1 MFLLTARMS
10 HPIPKYHGES
20 STYDMHA
27 FTVGARYFTT
37 DLICV
42 GGSYSGQA
50 IEEVLPMNEWRGS
63 IKIGQDPLRRN
74 SPHGHVSDTIAAF
87 FL

>member
-1 MFLLTARMS
+1 MG
-10 HPIPKYHGES
+10 Y
-20 STYDMHA
+20 

-50 IEEVLPMNEWRGS
+50 IEEVSPMNEWCGS
-63 IKIGQDPLRRN
+63 IKIGQDPLRRS
-74 SPHGHVSDTIAAF
+74 SPHGHVSDTIVAF
-87 FL
+87 SSDVDSVFALLPSNMSPNMPGC